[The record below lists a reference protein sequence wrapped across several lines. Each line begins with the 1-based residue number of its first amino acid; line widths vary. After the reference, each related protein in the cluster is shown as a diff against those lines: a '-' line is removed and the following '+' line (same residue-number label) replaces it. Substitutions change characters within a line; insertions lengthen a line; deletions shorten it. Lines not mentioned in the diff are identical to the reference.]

1 MSIKIQ
7 NIGGNVLGESRYE
20 ITING
25 KHIAFFKHNRPAGLG
40 ICLEQAANA
49 AHRVK
54 LKEVAEQLLKKEGL

>member
-7 NIGGNVLGESRYE
+7 NIGGNVLGDSRYE

-25 KHIAFFKHNRPAGLG
+25 KHIAFFKHNRPAGL
-40 ICLEQAANA
+40 ANA
-49 AHRVK
+49 VHRVK